1 MNFQVR
7 RIGLISAAKFGCV
20 SGLIGAVPLG
30 IVVALVA
37 RVAVGWL
44 RRLLE
49 GWQNSSID
57 MGLLGKIPVD
67 MVTLLNLS
75 STLSTLRKLDDLAL
89 ILVAVVF
96 VVVVLVAGVLA
107 ALTDGWQAVAY
118 NRIAAVSG
126 GLEVELVPEGEG
138 KISMKRKGKWGTSN
152 GNNVSHDDQVS
163 SRGFFDNEQV

>member
-1 MNFQVR
+1 MNLQVR
-7 RIGLISAAKFGCV
+7 RIGLISAARFGCV

-30 IVVALVA
+30 IVAALVA

-107 ALTDGWQAVAY
+107 ALTDGWQAVVY
-118 NRIAAVSG
+118 NRIAAISG

-138 KISMKRKGKWGTSN
+138 KISMKRKGKWGTPNDKNAS
-152 GNNVSHDDQVS
+152 VDDQVS